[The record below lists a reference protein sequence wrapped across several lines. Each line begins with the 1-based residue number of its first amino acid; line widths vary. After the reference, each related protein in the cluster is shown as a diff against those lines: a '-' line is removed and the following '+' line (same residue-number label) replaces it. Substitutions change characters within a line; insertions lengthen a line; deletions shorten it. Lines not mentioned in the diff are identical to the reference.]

1 MNAMPSLTFLMQMID
16 FVFRLTI
23 YFNIQCNIE
32 FVDVPNIETPQ
43 KSMLKKWWN
52 RDDEKNLTAAGW
64 ICIC

>member
-1 MNAMPSLTFLMQMID
+1 MPSLTFLLQMID

-43 KSMLKKWWN
+43 KSMLKK
-52 RDDEKNLTAAGW
+52 
-64 ICIC
+64 

>member
-1 MNAMPSLTFLMQMID
+1 MNAMPSLTFLIHMID

-52 RDDEKNLTAAGW
+52 RDDKK
-64 ICIC
+64 I